1 MAHENAPQ
9 DSSVVKSGGE
19 MGRAGAK
26 SKASA
31 EARPQSAF
39 VGGPDASWRDDAPAG
54 AAGADR
60 SFGGESPVRQLR
72 SPTVSIR
79 SKGGALLSPPGWVG
93 GEDDIGEARGSERN
107 FREFMINQRAA
118 AVYKDTLH
126 KVVAGQNN
134 LVERSRDTG
143 RG

>member
-1 MAHENAPQ
+1 
-9 DSSVVKSGGE
+9 

-60 SFGGESPVRQLR
+60 SFGGESPVRQVR

-93 GEDDIGEARGSERN
+93 GEDDDRGSERN

-118 AVYKDTLH
+118 AVYKDKLH
-126 KVVAGQNN
+126 QVVPGLASGVTGHGSG
-134 LVERSRDTG
+134 LGFMGVWMGFRVRVEG
-143 RG
+143 CPG